1 MQAAVAARGVAS
13 AVEHRFGGALKTLSR
28 VPDSAS
34 RRAFF
39 WPADE
44 RDHPDGHEDTP
55 LHCPVCE
62 ADATR
67 PFQRIDTRNY
77 WRCEACD
84 ATFLD
89 PAQRPDHAA
98 ERAEYDLHQN
108 DPRDSGYRAFLARLA
123 TPLLERLPPGAHGL
137 DYGCGPGPAL
147 ASMLREAGHAV
158 ALYDPL
164 FFNDPEV
171 LCGAY
176 DFITCTEVAEHFH
189 HPAEEFARL
198 DQLLR
203 PGGWLGIMTGFQ
215 TRDEA
220 FAQWHYRRDP
230 THVVFYRAST
240 FEVIA
245 RRHAWQCE
253 IPRANVVLMRKPG

>member
-1 MQAAVAARGVAS
+1 MRVAVAARGVAS

-77 WRCEACD
+77 WRCESCD

-89 PAQRPDHAA
+89 PAQRPDHAT

-147 ASMLREAGHAV
+147 AGMLREAGHAV

-164 FFNDPEV
+164 FFNDPDV
-171 LCGAY
+171 LGGAY

-189 HPAEEFARL
+189 RPAEEFARL

>member
-1 MQAAVAARGVAS
+1 M
-13 AVEHRFGGALKTLSR
+13 
-28 VPDSAS
+28 
-34 RRAFF
+34 
-39 WPADE
+39 
-44 RDHPDGHEDTP
+44 DTP

-62 ADATR
+62 ACAAR
-67 PFQRIDTRNY
+67 PFQRIDARDY

-89 PAQRPDHAA
+89 PAQRPDPAA

-108 DPRDSGYRAFLARLA
+108 DPHDSGYRTFLARLA
-123 TPLLERLPPGAHGL
+123 TPLLERLPAGAHGL

-147 ASMLREAGHAV
+147 AGMLREAGHAV

-164 FFNDPEV
+164 FFNAPEV
-171 LCGAY
+171 LSGSY

-189 HPAEEFARL
+189 RPAEEFARL
-198 DQLLR
+198 DRLLC
-203 PGGWLGIMTGFQ
+203 PGGWLGIMTAFQ

-220 FAQWHYRRDP
+220 FAHWHYRRDP
-230 THVVFYRAST
+230 THVVFYRART

>member
-1 MQAAVAARGVAS
+1 M
-13 AVEHRFGGALKTLSR
+13 
-28 VPDSAS
+28 
-34 RRAFF
+34 
-39 WPADE
+39 
-44 RDHPDGHEDTP
+44 DTP

-62 ADATR
+62 ACAAR
-67 PFQRIDTRNY
+67 PFQRIDARDY

-89 PAQRPDHAA
+89 PAQRPDPAA

-108 DPRDSGYRAFLARLA
+108 DPHDSGYRTFLARLA
-123 TPLLERLPPGAHGL
+123 IPLLERLPAGAHGL

-147 ASMLREAGHAV
+147 AGMLREAGHAV

-164 FFNDPEV
+164 FFNAPEV
-171 LCGAY
+171 LSGSY

-189 HPAEEFARL
+189 RPAEEFARL

-203 PGGWLGIMTGFQ
+203 PGGWLGIMTAFQ

-220 FAQWHYRRDP
+220 FAHWHYRRDP
-230 THVVFYRAST
+230 THVVFYRART
-240 FEVIA
+240 FEIIA